1 MSWETILKA
10 SKDEVITS
18 ILYAPDKVMEE
29 YKDDMNSFTTQVGK
43 ISRSLEDGKVPAL
56 VTQNKKVEEF
66 TAKVKEIQELLK
78 ERRKKQKTSS
88 IDAIFRKLID
98 RYVGITEPKEGENVN
113 EFLEVVENISASSL
127 PTRTTTIQRILAEKN
142 YYDAVKD
149 KAIEDDVAF
158 YKVSE
163 GATVTFNKQISDSL
177 GIEFEEEGDKF
188 VYKLPKTLTHKQAQ
202 RLLSKSS
209 QGVLDGEVERTNL
222 AYILRADKVKGGG
235 SVGEDPSRK
244 RVAEDFTDE
253 RAIGYLEFIAKYA
266 KSKRNFNIFLPSKS
280 SVTATNM
287 DLIYDGIKPMPE
299 LLELLRNDS
308 FDVKSY
314 SGKAS
319 FDVSNLVFNELMAAK
334 DKDGETDFIVGRNYN
349 ILIPL
354 FEKDMVTLEDFR
366 RVLDT
371 DQNKLVDNLIT
382 RKQTEIAE
390 ASVEQIIRRKLAEE
404 VKDWGKLSEEKQDE
418 MVDKELNKDSIDKFF
433 KGLEENSSWFKYYQ
447 TLNKNVL
454 DISGLMMALVE
465 IEEYFIGSKKLK
477 NMIGDYIKSEKPTFE
492 MRNEILD
499 YAKSNYSKIRESYLD
514 ALKDKMAD
522 IANSSIKGA
531 GMKAQP
537 IDYISGRVD

>member
-10 SKDEVITS
+10 SKDEVIMS

-56 VTQNKKVEEF
+56 VTQNEKVEEF

-78 ERRKKQKTSS
+78 KRRTQKLESGRS
-88 IDAIFRKLID
+88 DKFRKLID
-98 RYVGITEPKEGENVN
+98 RYVGITESKEGEDVN

-127 PTRTTTIQRILAEKN
+127 DRIATTIQRILAEKN

-158 YKVSE
+158 YKISE
-163 GATVTFNKQISDSL
+163 GATVTFDKQISDSL
-177 GIEFEEEGDKF
+177 GIEFEQEGDKF
-188 VYKLPKTLTHKQAQ
+188 VYKLPETLTHKQAQ

-334 DKDGETDFIVGRNYN
+334 EKEERTKFIRGKYYS

-354 FEKDMVTLEDFR
+354 FETDMVTLEDFR

-371 DQNKLVDNLIT
+371 DQNKLVDDLLE
-382 RKQTEIAE
+382 RKQKRIAE
-390 ASVEQIIRRKLAEE
+390 AS
-404 VKDWGKLSEEKQDE
+404 GKATKNPIDE
-418 MVDKELNKDSIDKFF
+418 FF

-447 TLNKNVL
+447 TLNKNIL

-465 IEEYFIGSKKLK
+465 IEEYFMTSKELK
-477 NMIGDYIKSEKPTFE
+477 NLIGEYIKSENPTSE

-522 IANSSIKGA
+522 VANSSIKGA